1 LYNTSEAAWNKLSSF
16 LIISIQNTQILQ
28 LFIMNFRTEK
38 IINII
43 KNAKLWGL
51 GLRDQE
57 VQLKEGRS
65 TSNFSGVGKSREC
78 FSTADIHG
86 IATRQDL

>member
-1 LYNTSEAAWNKLSSF
+1 
-16 LIISIQNTQILQ
+16 
-28 LFIMNFRTEK
+28 MNFRTEK

-86 IATRQDL
+86 IATRQDM